1 MTTSTVETALIQTVE
16 RLWEKQS
23 LTQLKQFLGTL
34 HTEDEFNE
42 LIQQAYENHM
52 AQYADFLKRQAHKKI
67 NSLQTTLW
75 QAGVEANY
83 GRFFKAEELIV
94 NRVFVESLD
103 GPIPH
108 ELQVQATQILAR
120 IYGALM
126 RYEEVEE
133 QHRLLEKLD
142 SLTPL
147 YKAHYLMDKID
158 REEAIALIESLAEE
172 ERAQKQH
179 RLDLMLADLYLQE
192 GQPEKSLDYLTALVE
207 QNPDSFVLRAERVSP
222 LYLAG
227 QLEQALEE
235 LRLVNANNP
244 YHHLKH
250 SFVTIEAHILYKLDR
265 LEELVSHVKTY
276 PDYFKGHPYKE
287 VTADAEGKRVLLNL
301 KQPIQKV
308 NYCVP
313 ASLAVILQAF
323 GQNEEQEVI
332 ARAVK
337 EDQGTQLHHA
347 REYMESIGY
356 ESLFFKGTVELYK
369 KLLDAGVPVMLSTL
383 VEMNAHVQVVVGY
396 DDRLKTLKIQD
407 PNEVHP
413 FNLRYDRL
421 KTAYQLRD
429 NLSLV
434 FFPKDKA
441 FIRDWIDL
449 EEHETLAELHSNT
462 AEDEATCTHVVT
474 YFEKHPTDVAAAVI
488 GILSHS
494 NDVPDEI
501 SEKWLALVEERFGA
515 EHVDVKLLKGHYY
528 YWKDEFDKAL
538 EMLQFKGL
546 GNNSNALFMK
556 AVSHLRLGELSYAE
570 NALHKS
576 IESSPYQPIA
586 YSYLARIHM
595 QLGSGMRAYRWT
607 DVAMRMAPKD
617 VFVRV
622 TEALVYFDNGA
633 YEEAYTRFESMAK
646 EDDKDAYAVYEMA
659 RTRQFQERTEEA
671 EALYRKSLEMDQ
683 NEPFAYLRMAE
694 LYSDDTDR
702 SRNVLREGI
711 ENLSKAVPLYTMLAE
726 LETEQGN
733 YAVALDLYRKASE
746 LQSDDVDIQMS
757 IARILVLQKDTAAA
771 VAVVEASLAKEDRSG
786 LFEIAQYVHQNLGD
800 LEIKRRVMCRL
811 EQLMEQATGDE
822 LEDLAIH
829 YIDFSNEPALFARTL
844 DTFVAIRSRETTPEL
859 LGLEGQLH
867 EQMGTRDVAKALYEQ
882 AGNHVALNQL
892 AKMVDF
898 AEENDDELLAR
909 LKRLLLVMPHHEEG
923 LQNLIQLFMVREDYE
938 AVLQVGYFGYHY
950 SYQLLRHDAIV
961 IAAFEENKLDELSQ
975 FIDSLKHKVNPEWW
989 YVVKAAIA
997 HAADDV
1003 EAAEVLLGK
1012 ARNEPGAYASQFE
1025 YIQFLF
1031 VTGRAKLALKY
1042 IRGLMKK
1049 HPENPDYAEHFVE
1062 ALKQSNKMMFLEAY
1076 MRRFPRAQLN
1086 QHLEHV
1092 AKELGEEILAFM
1104 EEDQTGLAAL
1114 KQKAKLIFYSG
1125 YAFAFY
1131 DTALKR
1137 DPKNVALALQIGE
1150 FHMNMNLPDEA
1161 ETVLLPYAN
1170 GENLDVERM
1179 LTFAYSEKI
1188 KDKAKPK
1195 DIATF
1200 EKRIEWLIEH
1210 TPDDLP
1216 LYDIWAEYLAGNE
1229 DYKGAIEVLERG
1241 LEVNPYYV
1249 EFYSMIWKSLQ
1260 FWHEE
1265 KSGPHLKAFTDR
1277 MPALVLEHEDF
1288 RIERAVA
1295 FVDLGDTDA
1304 AIALLDSFG
1313 PDSNQYDASRFERAR
1328 VEVLLGNKN
1337 AARKLLRSVLA
1348 KDHDGMFEALAEEDE
1363 LLVGL
1368 L

>member
-1 MTTSTVETALIQTVE
+1 MTTSTVETALIQTIE
-16 RLWEKQS
+16 RLWEKKS

-34 HTEDEFNE
+34 QTEDDFNV

-52 AQYADFLKRQAHKKI
+52 AQYADFLKRQAHKKF

-75 QAGVEANY
+75 QSGVEANY

-142 SLTPL
+142 SLTLL
-147 YKAHYLMDKID
+147 YKAHFLMDKME
-158 REEAIALIESLAEE
+158 REEAIVLIESLAEE

-192 GQPEKSLDYLTALVE
+192 GQPEKSLDYLTTLVE

-265 LEELVSHVKTY
+265 LEELVSHVKKY
-276 PDYFKGHPYKE
+276 PDYFKGHPYKD
-287 VTADAEGKRVLLNL
+287 VTADAEGKRVLLDL
-301 KQPIQKV
+301 KQPVQKV

-323 GQNEEQEVI
+323 GQSEEQEVI

-337 EDQGTQLHHA
+337 EDQGTQLQHA
-347 REYMESIGY
+347 REYMESLGY
-356 ESLFFKGTVELYK
+356 ESLFFKGTVDLYK
-369 KLLDAGVPVMLSTL
+369 KLIDAGVPVMLSTL

-396 DDRLKTLKIQD
+396 DDRLQTLKIQD

-441 FIRDWIDL
+441 FVRDWVNL

-462 AEDEATCTHVVT
+462 SEDEAQCTHIVT
-474 YFEKHPTDVAAAVI
+474 YFEKHPTDVAAAVM

-494 NDVPDEI
+494 NDVPDEV
-501 SEKWLALVEERFGA
+501 SEKWLALAEERFGA

-538 EMLQFKGL
+538 EMLKFKGL
-546 GNNSNALFMK
+546 GDNSNALFMK
-556 AVSHLRLGELSYAE
+556 AVSHLKLGELSYAE
-570 NALHKS
+570 KALYKS

-586 YSYLARIHM
+586 YSYLARIDM
-595 QLGSGMRAYRWT
+595 QLDSGMRAYRRT

-617 VFVRV
+617 MFVRA

-633 YEEAYTRFESMAK
+633 YEEAYKRFESIAK
-646 EDDKDAYAVYEMA
+646 EDETDAYAVYEMA
-659 RTRQFQERTEEA
+659 RARQFQERTEEA
-671 EALYRKSLEMDQ
+671 EKLYRKSLELDP
-683 NEPFAYLRMAE
+683 NEPFAYIRMAE
-694 LYSDDTDR
+694 IYSSDSDR
-702 SRNVLREGI
+702 SRNVLQEGI
-711 ENLSKAVPLYTMLAE
+711 KSLPKAVALYTVLADLEAEQENYE
-726 LETEQGN
+726 L
-733 YAVALDLYRKASE
+733 ALDLYRKASE
-746 LQSDDVDIQMS
+746 LQSDDVDIQLS
-757 IARILVLQKDTAAA
+757 IARILLLQEDTVAA
-771 VAVVEASLAKEDRSG
+771 VAVVEACLAKEGRSN
-786 LFEIAQYVHQNLGD
+786 LFEVAQFVHQNLHD
-800 LEIKRRVMCRL
+800 LDIKRSVMSRL

-829 YIDFSNEPALFARTL
+829 YVDFSNEPALFAQTL

-859 LGLEGQLH
+859 LALEGQIH
-867 EQMGTRDVAKALYEQ
+867 EQMGTRDVARALYEQ

-892 AKMVDF
+892 AKMVDLN
-898 AEENDDELLAR
+898 EENEDELLAR

-923 LQNLIQLFMVREDYE
+923 IQALIQLFMVREDYE
-938 AVLQVGYFGYHY
+938 AVLQIGYFGYQD
-950 SYQLLRHDAIV
+950 SYQLFRHDAIV
-961 IAAFEENKLDELSQ
+961 IAAFEENKIEEFSHY
-975 FIDSLKHKVNPEWW
+975 IDSLRNKVNPEWW
-989 YVVKAAIA
+989 YVVKAALA
-997 HAADDV
+997 HVADDV
-1003 EAAEVLLGK
+1003 EAAEEFLLK

-1025 YIQFLF
+1025 YVQFLF
-1031 VTGRAKLALKY
+1031 ATGRAKQALKY

-1062 ALKQSNKMMFLEAY
+1062 ALKQSNKMLFLEPY

-1092 AKELGEEILAFM
+1092 AKAMGEEILAFM

-1179 LTFAYSEKI
+1179 LTFAYGEKI
-1188 KDKAKPK
+1188 KEKAKPK
-1195 DIATF
+1195 DIAEF
-1200 EKRIEWLIEH
+1200 EKRIVSLVER

-1265 KSGPHLKAFTDR
+1265 KSASYLKAFTDR

-1288 RIERAVA
+1288 RIERAVS

-1304 AIALLDSFG
+1304 ALALLDTFG
-1313 PDSNQYDASRFERAR
+1313 PDSNQYEASRFERAR

-1337 AARKLLRSVLA
+1337 TARKLLRSVLA

>member
-1 MTTSTVETALIQTVE
+1 MTTSTVETALIQTIE

-34 HTEDEFNE
+34 HTEDDFNE

-75 QAGVEANY
+75 QAGVDANY

-142 SLTPL
+142 SLTSL
-147 YKAHYLMDKID
+147 YKAHFLMDKME
-158 REEAIALIESLAEE
+158 REEAIALIESLTTE

-192 GQPEKSLDYLTALVE
+192 GQPKKSLDYLTTLVE
-207 QNPDSFVLRAERVSP
+207 ENPDSFVLRAERVSP

-227 QLEQALEE
+227 KYEHALEE
-235 LRLVNANNP
+235 LRLVNAINP

-250 SFVTIEAHILYKLDR
+250 SFVTIEAHILYKLNR
-265 LEELVSHVKTY
+265 LEDLVSHMKTY
-276 PDYFKGHPYKE
+276 SDYFKGHPYKD
-287 VTADAEGKRVLLNL
+287 VTADVEGKRVLLDL
-301 KQPIQKV
+301 KQPVQKV

-337 EDQGTQLHHA
+337 EDQGTQLQHA
-347 REYMESIGY
+347 REYMESLGF
-356 ESLFFKGTVELYK
+356 ESLFFKGTVDLYK
-369 KLLDAGVPVMLSTL
+369 KLIDAGVPVMLSTL

-421 KTAYQLRD
+421 KMAYQLRD

-434 FFPKDKA
+434 FFPKDKV

-449 EEHETLAELHSNT
+449 EEHQTLAELHSNT

-515 EHVDVKLLKGHYY
+515 EHVDLKLLKGHYY

-546 GNNSNALFMK
+546 GDNSNALFMK
-556 AVSHLRLGELSYAE
+556 AISHLKLGQLYYAE
-570 NALHKS
+570 KALHKS

-586 YSYLARIHM
+586 YSYLARIDV
-595 QLGSGMRAYRWT
+595 QLEFRLRAHRW
-607 DVAMRMAPKD
+607 AQIAKRMSPKD
-617 VFVRV
+617 PFVLA
-622 TEALVYFDNGA
+622 TEALMYIESGA
-633 YEEAYTRFESMAK
+633 CYEAYKRFK
-646 EDDKDAYAVYEMA
+646 EIADDDPTDGYAVYEMA
-659 RTRQFQERTEEA
+659 RSRQIQEYREEA
-671 EALYRKSLEMDQ
+671 EVLYRKSLEIDPT
-683 NEPFAYLRMAE
+683 EPFAYMR
-694 LYSDDTDR
+694 
-702 SRNVLREGI
+702 
-711 ENLSKAVPLYTMLAE
+711 LAE
-726 LETEQGN
+726 LPFEDDKRRREFLEEGLTMLPDAVGLHMELAALEVEHKN
-733 YAVALDLYRKASE
+733 YDKALKLYEEASQHE
-746 LQSDDVDIQMS
+746 PQDIDIQLAM
-757 IARILVLQKDTAAA
+757 ARMYSLQEKRE
-771 VAVVEASLAKEDRSG
+771 EA
-786 LFEIAQYVHQNLGD
+786 
-800 LEIKRRVMCRL
+800 LEIINACLSKEGLSNLFDVARFVQSAVSDVKIKEQVASRL
-811 EQLMEQATGDE
+811 EQAMENATGDE

-829 YIDFSNEPALFARTL
+829 YIDFSNEPALFARVL
-844 DTFVAIRSRETTPEL
+844 DTFINIRKRESRPEL
-859 LGLEGQLH
+859 LALEGQLH
-867 EQMGTRDVAKALYEQ
+867 EQMGTVHIAKQLYTEAGDHVVAI
-882 AGNHVALNQL
+882 NQL
-892 AKMVDF
+892 VKLAT
-898 AEENDDELLAR
+898 EEEEWLRNV
-909 LKRLLLVMPHHEEG
+909 KRLLLVAPYHDEVLPALIEYYKSQDDYETMLKICYFGYQVSIHLFSYDNFVLAAHEEG
-923 LQNLIQLFMVREDYE
+923 KLSE
-938 AVLQVGYFGYHY
+938 AMDFL
-950 SYQLLRHDAIV
+950 
-961 IAAFEENKLDELSQ
+961 
-975 FIDSLKHKVNPEWW
+975 DSLHEKVVPEWW
-989 YVVKAAIA
+989 SGAKAYSAQIQGDFEIA
-997 HAADDV
+997 DQIYAEAHKEPDIWYLQKSYIQYLFDV
-1003 EAAEVLLGK
+1003 ERPKK
-1012 ARNEPGAYASQFE
+1012 ALE
-1025 YIQFLF
+1025 YIKERMGNYPDDQQYAELF
-1031 VTGRAKLALKY
+1031 VTALNLSKKTLF
-1042 IRGLMKK
+1042 IEKHMKK
-1049 HPENPDYAEHFVE
+1049 LPIEQMPQQ
-1062 ALKQSNKMMFLEAY
+1062 LSN
-1076 MRRFPRAQLN
+1076 
-1086 QHLEHV
+1086 V
-1092 AKELGEEILAFM
+1092 ARDLGERFLMHA
-1104 EEDQTGLAAL
+1104 EEEEVGFAGL
-1114 KQKAKLIFYSG
+1114 KSKAKQMFYAG
-1125 YAFAFY
+1125 YAIAFY
-1131 DTALKR
+1131 EKAIKLDPNNVSLILKF
-1137 DPKNVALALQIGE
+1137 AE
-1150 FHMNMNLPDEA
+1150 FYLNSYQPDEA
-1161 ETVLLPYAN
+1161 EKLLLPHSN
-1170 GENLDVERM
+1170 GENLDIERM
-1179 LTFAYSEKI
+1179 LVFAYAEKI
-1188 KDKAKPK
+1188 KQKPMPK
-1195 DIATF
+1195 DIEEF
-1200 EKRIEWLIEH
+1200 EKRISWLVDR

-1216 LYDIWAEYLAGNE
+1216 LYDAWAEFMASQE
-1229 DYKGAIEVLERG
+1229 DYNGAIEILERG
-1241 LEVNPYYV
+1241 LAVNPYYV

-1265 KSGPHLKAFTDR
+1265 KAGRHLKAFTDR

-1288 RIERAVA
+1288 RIERAVS

-1304 AIALLDSFG
+1304 ANALLDTFG
-1313 PDSNQYDASRFERAR
+1313 PDSNQYEASRFERAR